1 MNVEQEIRQIKEQ
14 LKELSESKMKE
25 TDYDTMDA
33 FIDWVDE
40 QIEKKKKRPFLENI
54 FHLSNLPHRNSNV
67 RFLNWNHNWRF
78 PRLGVKVRRRGQ
90 HGSKRTTG
98 YI

>member
-40 QIEKKKKRPFLENI
+40 QIEKKKKNLFWKTFFISVIYHTAIPMFVFLI
-54 FHLSNLPHRNSNV
+54 GITIGV
-67 RFLNWNHNWRF
+67 FLG
-78 PRLGVKVRRRGQ
+78 LE
-90 HGSKRTTG
+90 
-98 YI
+98 